1 MCSRVIAVHTD
12 PSRSHEVTDKAKS
25 VNAADRV
32 KLTCTMH
39 NMLIKY
45 EDNIIMFVRI
55 CDICRPMHVI
65 NLCTKCKINL
75 SHTRTVVRECCK
87 GDDQSL
93 WEMGKFDPPPPKNPS
108 TDAHQICVGD
118 YVGDI
123 YHQAKFYPNWFRG
136 FRFCAYVISRP
147 SAQSDSAIFGGWV
160 LEKGY
165 SRDARTN
172 FDSKYVKRRGSTG
185 NPCKEVLFGD
195 RETNI

>member
-1 MCSRVIAVHTD
+1 
-12 PSRSHEVTDKAKS
+12 
-25 VNAADRV
+25 
-32 KLTCTMH
+32 
-39 NMLIKY
+39 
-45 EDNIIMFVRI
+45 MFVRI

-165 SRDARTN
+165 SQDARTN

-185 NPCKEVLFGD
+185 NPCKEVLFGG
-195 RETNI
+195 RETNIWGLDPHCPKTPFLSPISTELRFFSPENGFNIGRPLIVVGAQ

>member
-123 YHQAKFYPNWFRG
+123 YHQAKFYPN
-136 FRFCAYVISRP
+136 
-147 SAQSDSAIFGGWV
+147 
-160 LEKGY
+160 
-165 SRDARTN
+165 
-172 FDSKYVKRRGSTG
+172 
-185 NPCKEVLFGD
+185 
-195 RETNI
+195 